1 MDHNQVKVILQVEVN
16 PTESEEKVKK
26 AIWNLFGDIPTQTK
40 SAQKGSIITA
50 EAKGLESLAGL
61 RNVLHRDRIR
71 DAARRALHQGLYG
84 DTLTFYLN
92 KQVAFAGHVSFS
104 EAEAES
110 PLGPIKV
117 TVQSEDLLQIIEW
130 LAEKSGRP

>member
-1 MDHNQVKVILQVEVN
+1 MDKVKVILEVDVN

-40 SAQKGSIITA
+40 PASKGSIITA

-71 DAARRALHQGLYG
+71 DAARRALHKGLHG
-84 DTLTFYLN
+84 NTLTFYLN

-104 EAEAES
+104 EPEAES

-117 TVQSEDLLQIIEW
+117 IVQSEELLQIIAW
-130 LAEKSGRP
+130 LAEKTERP

>member
-1 MDHNQVKVILQVEVN
+1 MDKVKVILEVDVN

-40 SAQKGSIITA
+40 SASKGSIITA
-50 EAKGLESLAGL
+50 EATGLEYLAGL

-71 DAARRALHQGLYG
+71 DAARRALHKGLYG

-92 KQVAFAGHVSFS
+92 KQVAFVGHVSFS
-104 EAEAES
+104 EPEAES

-117 TVQSEDLLQIIEW
+117 TVRSEDLLQIITW
-130 LAEKSGRP
+130 LAEKTERP